1 MHLLFNCQILT
12 ARIAPDFQER
22 KEALVKVAKCTCSL
36 AARYPDDNYAT
47 GTAFFVGPTTLLTA
61 RHVAPDHTTDVVAQ
75 LPGVRTAII
84 DSEKLFDENP
94 VVETFVCRVVLDGP
108 AWLVDVTILDCSNS
122 HFRAVEWLELDR
134 TSLKKG
140 VKVDLVGYPGAYSS
154 QYVAKT
160 QELPLLGKS
169 EYRDIEELL
178 PSHELT
184 ITHGAVIL
192 GGKTCTYRVST
203 IGGMSGSPVVV
214 SGKAV
219 GMPCC
224 E

>member
-1 MHLLFNCQILT
+1 
-12 ARIAPDFQER
+12 
-22 KEALVKVAKCTCSL
+22 
-36 AARYPDDNYAT
+36 
-47 GTAFFVGPTTLLTA
+47 
-61 RHVAPDHTTDVVAQ
+61 
-75 LPGVRTAII
+75 
-84 DSEKLFDENP
+84 
-94 VVETFVCRVVLDGP
+94 
-108 AWLVDVTILDCSNS
+108 
-122 HFRAVEWLELDR
+122 
-134 TSLKKG
+134 
-140 VKVDLVGYPGAYSS
+140 VKVDLVGYPGSYSS

-184 ITHGAVIL
+184 ITHGTVIL

-214 SGKAV
+214 NGKVV